1 MQAIG
6 DVTLILENNCLLELK
21 DCIYILESR
30 KNLILVSNICKLNY
44 LVFFNQQV
52 IIKMNVLFICS
63 RSMVDNFYNVTPLSL
78 LPSDENNHI
87 SSKRK
92 EPNTNQTQIWHLC
105 LGYINLNMI
114 QRSVKFAIIQHS
126 LILEDLL
133 V

>member
-63 RSMVDNFYNVTPLSL
+63 RSLVDNFYNVTPLSL

-87 SSKRK
+87 SPKRK

-114 QRSVKFAIIQHS
+114 QRSVKFAIILHS